1 MPVVAIVLFILI
13 FLYIRIYHF
22 SKERIYKVSFQ
33 MKESQTK
40 FFAGICSTLTGI
52 KSIRNNGF
60 IDKVFE
66 KQEDLFNDYYETLE
80 NRQDILNIYDLAGNV
95 HEFTL
100 EYSNLSD
107 APCVHRGV
115 SFMDSGKTYP
125 VFYHGQN
132 KISDIFLHIRF
143 PCNTLLKI

>member
-1 MPVVAIVLFILI
+1 MTLFRGKYNINPSSSTSLWTV
-13 FLYIRIYHF
+13 YTTDTTNYVTS
-22 SKERIYKVSFQ
+22 SKTSSSENYYQLLTTGASK
-33 MKESQTK
+33 QTNK
-40 FFAGICSTLTGI
+40 
-52 KSIRNNGF
+52 
-60 IDKVFE
+60 
-66 KQEDLFNDYYETLE
+66 
-80 NRQDILNIYDLAGNV
+80 LNIYDLAGNV

-107 APCVHRGV
+107 APCIHRGV